1 MTTVNKIEIV
11 RRGFVDK
18 YINIPVELNWD
29 YTGVDEQLDEYE
41 AKVVQQVIGTGRD
54 FEVSR
59 FAHAPTTGLTQ
70 TTEINYEFYFYSGG
84 SVTDI
89 NNWSIN
95 YQSEGFTTQDI
106 YYFSNSFAN
115 SFFKLD
121 FYDTV
126 DQKRQKNFF
135 TIILPTQQGLTMDAV
150 MQRTPV
156 KIKKPKYI
164 LDYNGD
170 KEGFFIYWLKS
181 RQFLNISTFYMTAK
195 FYDAKRG
202 GFTKMMT
209 GRSWDPQSETPCL
222 TPYPPA
228 NPDLTLGPQ
237 SFISCNSGEL
247 SSFYT
252 FDNSQYFY
260 YQVQL
265 DYQTQTYQV
274 FNTFGQRMG
283 TDLPIK
289 WFEYVNPR

>member
-1 MTTVNKIEIV
+1 MNKVEIL
-11 RRGFVDK
+11 RKGFVDK
-18 YINIPVELNWD
+18 NINIPIELTWE
-29 YTGVDEQLDEYE
+29 YIGVDAELDEYE
-41 AKVVQQVIGTGRD
+41 TKVVQQVLGTGRD

-84 SVTDI
+84 SMNDI
-89 NNWSIN
+89 NNWNIN
-95 YQSEGFTTQDI
+95 YQSEGFTAQDI
-106 YYFSNSFAN
+106 YYYSNSFSN

-126 DQKRQKNFF
+126 DQKRQKNYF

-156 KIKKPKYI
+156 KIKKPKFV

-195 FYDAKRG
+195 FYDARRG
-202 GFTKMMT
+202 AFTKMMT
-209 GRSWDPQSETPCL
+209 GRSWDPTSPTPCS
-222 TPYPPA
+222 TPYPPS

-237 SFISCNSGEL
+237 PFLSCNAGQN

>member
-1 MTTVNKIEIV
+1 MNKVEIL
-11 RRGFVDK
+11 RKGFVDK
-18 YINIPVELNWD
+18 NINIPIELTWE
-29 YTGVDEQLDEYE
+29 YIGVDAELDEYE
-41 AKVVQQVIGTGRD
+41 AKVVQQVLGTGRD

-70 TTEINYEFYFYSGG
+70 NTEINYEFYFYSGG
-84 SVTDI
+84 SMNDI

-106 YYFSNSFAN
+106 YYYSNSFSN

-126 DQKRQKNFF
+126 DQKRQKNYF

-156 KIKKPKYI
+156 KIKKPKFV

-181 RQFLNISTFYMTAK
+181 REFLNISTFYMTAK
-195 FYDAKRG
+195 FFDAKRG
-202 GFTKMMT
+202 AFTKMMT
-209 GRSWDPQSETPCL
+209 GRSWDRTSPTPCL
-222 TPYPPA
+222 TPYPPS

-237 SFISCNSGEL
+237 PFLSCVAGQN